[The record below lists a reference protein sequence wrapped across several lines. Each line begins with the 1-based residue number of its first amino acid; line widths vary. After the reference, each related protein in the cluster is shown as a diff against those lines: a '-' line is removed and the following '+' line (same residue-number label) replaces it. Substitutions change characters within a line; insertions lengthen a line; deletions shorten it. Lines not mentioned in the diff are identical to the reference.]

1 MMALP
6 IIHAHTKVLGVLKVF
21 LTMVL
26 FSSAFI
32 TKCFVSIYI
41 FIPLFLNGLN
51 VLVIGFVILSMLLD
65 GFLNYESD
73 V

>member
-21 LTMVL
+21 LTKFL

-32 TKCFVSIYI
+32 TKYFVSIYI
-41 FIPLFLNGLN
+41 YIYIPLFLNGLN
-51 VLVIGFVILSMLLD
+51 VLVIGFVILFICYLMD
-65 GFLNYESD
+65 F
-73 V
+73 

>member
-21 LTMVL
+21 LTKFL

-32 TKCFVSIYI
+32 TKYFVSIYI
-41 FIPLFLNGLN
+41 YIYPCFLMVLMSWLLGL
-51 VLVIGFVILSMLLD
+51 
-65 GFLNYESD
+65 
-73 V
+73 

>member
-21 LTMVL
+21 LTMFL

-32 TKCFVSIYI
+32 TKYFVSIYI
-41 FIPLFLNGLN
+41 YIYIPLFLNGLN
-51 VLVIGFVILSMLLD
+51 VLVIGFVILFICYLMD
-65 GFLNYESD
+65 F
-73 V
+73 

>member
-21 LTMVL
+21 LTKFL

-41 FIPLFLNGLN
+41 YIYT
-51 VLVIGFVILSMLLD
+51 LVS
-65 GFLNYESD
+65 
-73 V
+73 

>member
-21 LTMVL
+21 LTEFL

-41 FIPLFLNGLN
+41 YIYIPLFLNGLN
-51 VLVIGFVILSMLLD
+51 VLVIGFVILFICYLMD
-65 GFLNYESD
+65 F
-73 V
+73 

>member
-21 LTMVL
+21 LTKFL

-41 FIPLFLNGLN
+41 YIYIYPCFLMVLMSWLLGL
-51 VLVIGFVILSMLLD
+51 
-65 GFLNYESD
+65 
-73 V
+73 